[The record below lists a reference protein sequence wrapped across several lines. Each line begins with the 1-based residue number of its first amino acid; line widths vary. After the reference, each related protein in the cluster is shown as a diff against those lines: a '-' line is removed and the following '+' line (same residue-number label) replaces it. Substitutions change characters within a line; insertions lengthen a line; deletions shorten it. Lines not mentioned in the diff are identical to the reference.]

1 MLYWLR
7 FLLRFGKPTLESS
20 LFKTGPQMLTPKQKK
35 RFRAIGH
42 TLRPVVTIAEKGLT
56 DNVNG
61 EIDRALNDH
70 ELIKLKIVADDR
82 HERSDI
88 ISLIATT
95 HELQVIQ
102 KVGGIALV
110 YRAAKKPNPAL
121 SNILRSNI
129 F

>member
-1 MLYWLR
+1 
-7 FLLRFGKPTLESS
+7 
-20 LFKTGPQMLTPKQKK
+20 MLTPKQKK

-56 DNVNG
+56 ASVNE
-61 EIDRALNDH
+61 EINRALNDH

-82 HERSDI
+82 HECGDI
-88 ISLIATT
+88 ISLIEAT

>member
-1 MLYWLR
+1 
-7 FLLRFGKPTLESS
+7 
-20 LFKTGPQMLTPKQKK
+20 MLTAKQKK

-56 DNVNG
+56 SSVNG

-70 ELIKLKIVADDR
+70 ELIKLKVVADDR
-82 HERSDI
+82 HERRDI
-88 ISLIATT
+88 ISLIEAT

-102 KVGGIALV
+102 AVGSIALV